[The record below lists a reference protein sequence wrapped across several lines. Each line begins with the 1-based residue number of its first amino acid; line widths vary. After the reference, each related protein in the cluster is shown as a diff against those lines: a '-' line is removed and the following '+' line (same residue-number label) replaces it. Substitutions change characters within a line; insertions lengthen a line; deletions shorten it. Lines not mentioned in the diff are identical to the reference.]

1 MKTFAFPA
9 LLALALLLPAP
20 AAQAQQTI
28 ECRSF
33 DRNLRECRVPW
44 GRSEMVR
51 QTSSATCIPNTTWGE
66 RQGMVWVTA
75 GCSAVFREARGGGP
89 GGGGGWGPGSG
100 DQVTCE
106 SPNFRRREC
115 RTNNW
120 SNARLVRQIS
130 NTRCEQGR
138 NWDIRRGVLWV
149 DQGCAGVFAEARGG
163 SGGGWGGGPGGP
175 GGQGNQ
181 QVRCDSPRNGFRE
194 CQVGNNWRGARLV
207 RQTSNA
213 ACVEGR
219 SWGFN
224 RGRIWV
230 DRGCAGV
237 FEAGRGGGS
246 SGGSGGW
253 SGGSGGSG
261 RSVSCNSRNNGRQEC
276 RVDGWRDARLVR
288 QTSRAQCIE
297 NRTWGF
303 RRGMI
308 WVDNGCAG
316 EFVEGRR

>member
-1 MKTFAFPA
+1 MKNFACPA
-9 LLALALLLPAP
+9 LLALAILLPAP
-20 AAQAQQTI
+20 AAQAQPTI

-44 GRSEMVR
+44 GRSELVQ

-66 RQGMVWVTA
+66 RPGMVWVTA
-75 GCSAVFREARGGGP
+75 GCSGVFREATRGGPGRPGGPGAGWGP
-89 GGGGGWGPGSG
+89 GGGSE
-100 DQVTCE
+100 QLTCE
-106 SPNFRRREC
+106 SPNFRLREC
-115 RTNNW
+115 RTNDW
-120 SNARLVRQIS
+120 RDARLVRQIS

-163 SGGGWGGGPGGP
+163 PGGGWGGGPGGP
-175 GGQGNQ
+175 GNQ

-224 RGRIWV
+224 RGSIWV

-237 FEAGRGGGS
+237 FEPGRGGGGS
-246 SGGSGGW
+246 AGGPGGP
-253 SGGSGGSG
+253 G
-261 RSVSCNSRNNGRQEC
+261 RTMSCNSRDNRRQEC
-276 RVDGWRDARLVR
+276 RAIGWNGARLVR

-303 RRGMI
+303 RRDMI
-308 WVDNGCAG
+308 WVDQGCAAD
-316 EFVEGRR
+316 FVETRR